1 TRRVWVSRMAD
12 NTQHAIFGKRTG
24 SPGLL
29 PFCCKPFMRPM
40 VLNVGGI
47 DQGNQHIDIKQKSA
61 HGSSSRSWF
70 TNSDVTRRAPL
81 RTLRSGT
88 PLRVLTLDSVG
99 ASARLAKQE
108 IISPIDFFSRAA
120 NSLAALNTSSS
131 IRRVVRII
139 SSIIKHQTSD
149 VNFGNSGNSGNGVRL
164 DCREPLF

>member
-1 TRRVWVSRMAD
+1 MAD

-40 VLNVGGI
+40 VLNLGGI

-70 TNSDVTRRAPL
+70 TNSDVTRRAPF

-108 IISPIDFFSRAA
+108 ITSAPGTAVAAQACVPVILPPPIRPIWMV
-120 NSLAALNTSSS
+120 T
-131 IRRVVRII
+131 
-139 SSIIKHQTSD
+139 T
-149 VNFGNSGNSGNGVRL
+149 
-164 DCREPLF
+164 